1 LIVGPGWAFLG
12 LLAIGIAAVVLLP
25 GCGIV
30 VVDAAPSGE
39 VRLDA
44 PRLVE
49 ADASVEGRPA
59 AVATLSPVR
68 ARRQVRRG
76 ALRIRNTGCNG
87 IPTGSGFALG
97 SGLLIAHRD
106 VLPGAGRLRVASR
119 TARARTVDA
128 GRVYRLG
135 EFGIARVGGR
145 LPRPLPSVRST
156 ALGASVAVI
165 GYPLSARPR
174 LLRGVVVDQAPGAP
188 FGVRGPVMLLS
199 STLAPNEAGG
209 PVIDAKGRLVALAF
223 TTDPRTGLTVAVP
236 VRALR
241 SLVAAGALD
250 ALPRCDGP

>member
-1 LIVGPGWAFLG
+1 MIVGPGWAFLG
-12 LLAIGIAAVVLLP
+12 LLAIGIAAIVLLP
-25 GCGIV
+25 GCGLV

-49 ADASVEGRPA
+49 AEASVEGQPA
-59 AVATLSPVR
+59 VVATVSPVR
-68 ARRQVRRG
+68 ARREVRRG
-76 ALRIRNTGCNG
+76 ALRIRNTGCDG

-97 SGLLIAHRD
+97 SGLLVAHRD
-106 VLPGAGRLRVASR
+106 VLPGAGRLRVSSR
-119 TARARTVDA
+119 NGRARTVDA
-128 GRVYRLG
+128 VRVYRLG

-145 LPRPLPSVRST
+145 LPRPLPSAST

-174 LLRGVVVDQAPGAP
+174 LFRGVVVDRASGAP
-188 FGVRGPVMLLS
+188 FGVRGSVMLLS
-199 STLAPNEAGG
+199 SALERNEAGG
-209 PVIDAKGRLVALAF
+209 PVIDAKGRLVALSF

-236 VRALR
+236 VRTLR
-241 SLVAAGALD
+241 SLVTEGALD

>member
-1 LIVGPGWAFLG
+1 MIVGPGWAFLG

-39 VRLDA
+39 VRLYA

-49 ADASVEGRPA
+49 ADASVEARSA
-59 AVATLSPVR
+59 AVSTLSLAR

-76 ALRIRNTGCNG
+76 ALRIRNTGCDG

-97 SGLLIAHRD
+97 SGLLIAYRD
-106 VLPGAGRLRVASR
+106 VLPGAGRLRVVSR
-119 TARARTVDA
+119 NGRARTVDA
-128 GRVYRLG
+128 VRVYRLG

-145 LPRPLPSVRST
+145 LPRPLPT
-156 ALGASVAVI
+156 AGAPHWALGRRDRI
-165 GYPLSARPR
+165 SALRAAPPPSRESSWTRPPGP
-174 LLRGVVVDQAPGAP
+174 LRGSRTRDAPVLRARRTRP
-188 FGVRGPVMLLS
+188 AARS
-199 STLAPNEAGG
+199 STPRAE
-209 PVIDAKGRLVALAF
+209 LVALAF

-241 SLVAAGALD
+241 SLVTAGALD